1 MTNSPSLSSEVPA
14 ETPSAPAISAPD
26 APAAKPEGKTSLA
39 ARKQSALPVLEQLFN
54 FYPHLFGAEFLPLKR
69 GIFQDLLERHPEVFQ
84 RDSLKAALAVHARS
98 TRYLQCVAAGKA
110 RHDLDGVAVEEVA
123 PEHVFQTLVELH
135 RRRQARSQEDLAPR
149 LRAQFSAAF
158 EASGLSRQDY
168 LARVPAQDDAIMALL
183 DEALSMSSEKIARE
197 EALYQAFEASGKSAR
212 DFADMYGVAERDVI
226 KAALA
231 SKRRAQAAAAA
242 TAATA

>member
-1 MTNSPSLSSEVPA
+1 MTTSPSLSTEHLSETQAVPA
-14 ETPSAPAISAPD
+14 Q
-26 APAAKPEGKTSLA
+26 APAAKSEAKAKPAE
-39 ARKQSALPVLEQLFN
+39 RKQAAMPVLEQLFA

-110 RHDLDGVAVEEVA
+110 RHDLDGAAVEEVA
-123 PEHVFQTLVELH
+123 PEHVYQAVVELH
-135 RRRQARSQEDLAPR
+135 RRRQVRTQEDLAPK
-149 LRAQFSAAF
+149 LRAQLSAAF

-168 LARVPAQDDAIMALL
+168 LARVQPADETMAALL
-183 DEALSMSSEKIARE
+183 DAALGESTARIARQ
-197 EALYQAFEASGKSAR
+197 EALYKAFEASGKSAR
-212 DFADMYGVAERDVI
+212 DFAEMYGVHERDVI

-231 SKRRAQAAAAA
+231 CKRRAQASA
-242 TAATA
+242 TTA